1 MSSCVLYDM
10 HKLYLYNYPKS
21 NFNSHLTFVGSY
33 FSIAT
38 ARFRR
43 LSIASGIFSTINDS
57 AFTPDFDLLFIDSL
71 VMYISHHHECFN
83 NALCHVILSYFIE
96 TSAALYSKM
105 DAHFVA

>member
-1 MSSCVLYDM
+1 MVLEFAMYQELFSHGHSRVSSSCVLYDM

-57 AFTPDFDLLFIDSL
+57 AFTPDFDLLFIDSF
-71 VMYISHHHECFN
+71 VMYIHKSSSRVF
-83 NALCHVILSYFIE
+83 
-96 TSAALYSKM
+96 
-105 DAHFVA
+105 